1 MGKRS
6 GGAAQSA
13 SMFIA
18 RCTDYCLTRTSAT
31 ANQVILAQELAEKF
45 LRLTNLKVETPT
57 TNTAIHPW
65 ITELLNKGYG
75 KFPPPSKKAAE

>member
-31 ANQVILAQELAEKF
+31 ANQVILAQELAEKC
-45 LRLTNLKVETPT
+45 LRLTNLEIEIPT
-57 TNTAIHPW
+57 TKTAISPW
-65 ITELLNKGYG
+65 ITEVLC
-75 KFPPPSKKAAE
+75 